1 MYSLKLQFLNFLK
14 KFLIAVAISI
24 YVFFVFFCRHGDD
37 MIVTPFAQVLQ
48 Y

>member
-1 MYSLKLQFLNFLK
+1 MYSLKLQFLNFYKLSVLLQLV
-14 KFLIAVAISI
+14 FMF
-24 YVFFVFFCRHGDD
+24 FFVFFCRHGDD